1 MKILLAPNALKGSC
15 GALASARALARGAR
29 RAAPEA
35 EGVEVPVAD
44 GGDGLLELAVKGL
57 GARRIPVQV
66 TGPHCAP
73 VEAALAWVPERRLA
87 LIEMALASGLALV
100 PEGQRNPLVT
110 TSLGTGELMRA
121 ALDLGA
127 ETLLVGIGGSATT
140 DGGIGMATALGYR
153 FLAADGRLVPPT
165 GAGLAAIARIDGS
178 GADPR
183 LKRVAI
189 QAVCDVD
196 NPLTGPRGA
205 AAVYGPQKGATPDQ
219 VGLLDAGLSHL
230 ADLVAGGLARGGTT
244 SLSGQEPRGE
254 EGPRAGEGPPGEEGP
269 SGRDAAPDPW
279 FLRDRPG
286 AGAAGGLGFGL
297 RVFCGARLMPGA
309 ELVLEMLEFDRHLAG
324 ADLVLTAEGR
334 LDCQT
339 LAGKA
344 PALVAA
350 RARRA
355 GVPCVVIA
363 GSLDPGLPGL
373 AERGFTAALSLCPGP
388 LSLAVAMA
396 RAEELLE
403 AAAEQVVR
411 IFLAGRQPPA
421 GLP

>member
-1 MKILLAPNALKGSC
+1 
-15 GALASARALARGAR
+15 
-29 RAAPEA
+29 
-35 EGVEVPVAD
+35 
-44 GGDGLLELAVKGL
+44 
-57 GARRIPVQV
+57 V
-66 TGPHCAP
+66 TGPHFAP

-87 LIEMALASGLALV
+87 LIEMALASGLALI
-100 PEGQRNPLVT
+100 PEGLRNPLVT

-230 ADLVAGGLARGGTT
+230 ADLVARELEIGATTSLRKHSVSNSRFVPGGTRSIRET
-244 SLSGQEPRGE
+244 IDGQFLSGQEPGNEEVPRAGEWPLGE
-254 EGPRAGEGPPGEEGP
+254 EGPL
-269 SGRDAAPDPW
+269 GRDGAPDPW
-279 FLRDRPG
+279 FHRDRPG

-297 RVFCGARLMPGA
+297 RVFCGARLIPGA

-334 LDCQT
+334 LDSQT

-355 GVPCVVIA
+355 GVPCILIA
-363 GSLDPGLPGL
+363 GSLDPGLQGL

-388 LSLAVAMA
+388 LSLADAMA
-396 RAEELLE
+396 RAEELLA